1 MSTTLK
7 ILLALL
13 GGLAAGAVLRLTG
26 GALLPLAQGIADPV
40 GGLWLSA
47 LRMGIVPLVF
57 ALVITGI
64 ASASDTVGTGGLAAR
79 ALGLMVAL
87 LTASAALAALLFP
100 LILSAW
106 PVDAG
111 SAAALRSVSAGE
123 VPTATAAAAWWQ
135 GIVPVN
141 PVQAAAEG
149 AMLPLVVFAVAF
161 GFAVTHIEPEAR
173 ARLVG
178 FFQAM
183 ADALLVIVHWV
194 LRLAPVGVFALA
206 FLLGSRTGLQA
217 AGALIHYIL
226 MLLAL
231 MVVMGLLV
239 YPGAVLGARVR
250 LQQFARAVLPAQVVA
265 ASTQSSLASLPAMVQ
280 GCREH
285 LGVSARVSSLVL
297 PLAVSVF
304 RLSSPGVN
312 LAVALYGAHLY
323 GMEPT
328 LLQLTTAITVAV
340 LTSMASVSLPG
351 QLTFYTTA
359 TPIWLV
365 LGLPLDLLPLLLA
378 VENIPDI
385 ARTMVNVTGD
395 VAVTATV
402 ERWAGNDSSAGA
414 PDLS

>member
-26 GALLPLAQGIADPV
+26 GALLPLAQSIADPV

-64 ASASDTVGTGGLAAR
+64 ASASDTVDTGGLAAR

-123 VPTATAAAAWWQ
+123 VPTVPAAAAWWQ

-161 GFAVTHIEPEAR
+161 GFAVTRIEPESR

-217 AGALIHYIL
+217 AGALVHYIL

-328 LLQLTTAITVAV
+328 LLQLATAITVAV

-395 VAVTATV
+395 VAVTAAV
-402 ERWAGNDSSAGA
+402 ERWAGEDSQAGA
-414 PDLS
+414 PDPA